1 MNSSCERND
10 CILATQRESRFK
22 LCRRFGVNI
31 FGHPKALNRLEKT
44 GKRNNKKLSNYGIQL
59 LEKQKL
65 KAYYG
70 VLEKQFARYMQK
82 ALNSRDVSGLVLLK
96 ALECRLD
103 NLVYRIGFANSIRQA
118 RQVVNH
124 GHIRVN
130 GKCVDIPSYAVAV
143 GDVISLQEK
152 SRNNEMFVSNF
163 RDLKSFDLPYI
174 EKNYDDFSGTLIRL
188 PNREELPIEV
198 NEIHIIELYSR

>member
-1 MNSSCERND
+1 M
-10 CILATQRESRFK
+10 ATRREPRFK

-31 FGHPKALNRLEKT
+31 FGHPKALNRAAQT
-44 GKRNNKKLSNYGIQL
+44 GGRGNKKISNYGLQL

-70 VLEKQFARYMQK
+70 LLEKQFARYVEK
-82 ALNSRDVSGLVLLK
+82 ALHSREISGIALLK

-118 RQVVNH
+118 RQMVSH
-124 GHIRVN
+124 GHIHVN
-130 GKCVDIPSYAVAV
+130 GKRVDIPSYAVSV

-152 SRNNEMFVSNF
+152 SRDNEMFVSNF

-174 EKNYDDFSGTLIRL
+174 EKNFNDFSGTLLRL
-188 PNREELPIEV
+188 PNREELPVEV

>member
-1 MNSSCERND
+1 M
-10 CILATQRESRFK
+10 ATYREPRFK

-31 FGHPKALNRLEKT
+31 FGHPKALNRLET
-44 GKRNNKKLSNYGIQL
+44 AGKRNNKKISNYGMQL

-70 VLEKQFARYMQK
+70 VLEKQFVRYVKK
-82 ALNSRDVSGLVLLK
+82 ALNDRDISGHALLK

-118 RQVVNH
+118 RQMVNH

-130 GKCVDIPSYAVAV
+130 GKKVDIPSYAVAV
-143 GDVISLQEK
+143 GDVISLQER
-152 SRNNEMFVSNF
+152 SRTNEMFVSNF
-163 RDLKSFDLPYI
+163 RDLQSFNLPYI
-174 EKNYDDFSGTLIRL
+174 EKNMNEFSGTLLRL
-188 PNREELPIEV
+188 PQREELPIEV
-198 NEIHIIELYSR
+198 EEIHIIELYSR

>member
-1 MNSSCERND
+1 M
-10 CILATQRESRFK
+10 ATQTKPRFK

-31 FGHPKALNRLEKT
+31 CGHPKALNRLEKA
-44 GKRNNKKLSNYGIQL
+44 GRRINKKISNYGIQL

-118 RQVVNH
+118 RQMVNH
-124 GHIRVN
+124 GHIQVN
-130 GKCVDIPSYAVAV
+130 GKRVDIPSYAVAV
-143 GDVISLQEK
+143 GDVVSLQEK
-152 SRNNEMFVSNF
+152 FRNNEMFVSNF
-163 RDLKSFDLPYI
+163 RDLRSFNLPYI
-174 EKNYDDFSGTLIRL
+174 EKNYDDFSGTLLRQ

>member
-1 MNSSCERND
+1 M
-10 CILATQRESRFK
+10 ATKRDPRFK

-31 FGHPKALNRLEKT
+31 FGHPKALNRLGKT
-44 GKRNNKKLSNYGIQL
+44 GNRSNKKISNYGLQL

-70 VLEKQFARYMQK
+70 VLEKQFARYVQK
-82 ALNSRDVSGLVLLK
+82 ALRSREVSGVALLK

-118 RQVVNH
+118 RQMVSH
-124 GHIRVN
+124 GHIQVN
-130 GKCVDIPSYAVAV
+130 GKRVNIPSYAVAV
-143 GDVISLQEK
+143 GAVISLQEK

-163 RDLKSFDLPYI
+163 RELKSFDLPYI
-174 EKNYDDFSGTLIRL
+174 EKNFNDFSGTLLRL
-188 PNREELPIEV
+188 PTREELPIEV